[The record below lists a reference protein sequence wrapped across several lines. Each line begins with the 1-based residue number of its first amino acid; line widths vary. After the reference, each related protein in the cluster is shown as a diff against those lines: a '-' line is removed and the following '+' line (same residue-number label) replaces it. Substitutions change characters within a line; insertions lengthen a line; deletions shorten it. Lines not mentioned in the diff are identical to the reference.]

1 MKSLALFILL
11 AALALAVT
19 VVKFPEDFSREV
31 VGGVL
36 ALYAPQATCPVIEVR
51 EVFTDK
57 LLASL
62 LGITPNLTNPK
73 ASFYIAETLRAA
85 AEAAGGRV
93 YSVGVLSH
101 SPPAGFVATSPL
113 NITEFARRVGGVKA
127 VVIVLP
133 WNITTIDDVEVEIK
147 LLQELEKHPEW
158 EKAEAFMQKARLE
171 KARALRSW
179 LMGNDSALSPM
190 DSEKLREAV
199 KNSRGDDMT
208 LRRAVKRF
216 VEVRVGKPFEKVS
229 DEELAELLP
238 YFVWAPVLMP
248 AWATVKDTFFGIPAV
263 HFAAIRGS
271 NMTIDGVRAALLS
284 AVKAL
289 NCTPSVIYTGETDIR
304 LFSYDVLIDA
314 EEQAAELADGN
325 SVFWLPAAIAIS
337 AAAAVAIF
345 LTKRK

>member
-1 MKSLALFILL
+1 MAVGGFPSRLLLRAGVSMKSLALFILL

-31 VGGVL
+31 VGECWRCMPPGNM
-36 ALYAPQATCPVIEVR
+36 PQIEVR

-248 AWATVKDTFFGIPAV
+248 AWATVKDTFWNPCSSL
-263 HFAAIRGS
+263 RG
-271 NMTIDGVRAALLS
+271 NKRV
-284 AVKAL
+284 
-289 NCTPSVIYTGETDIR
+289 E
-304 LFSYDVLIDA
+304 YDY
-314 EEQAAELADGN
+314 
-325 SVFWLPAAIAIS
+325 
-337 AAAAVAIF
+337 
-345 LTKRK
+345 